1 MAMMKALVHDKYGS
15 PDVLQIREVEKP
27 TPKGDEVLV
36 KVLAVSIN
44 DWDWGLLQGN
54 DVVNRLIC
62 GLFRPKKI
70 VGSDIAGR
78 VESAG
83 KKVERFKPGDA
94 VYGDLCM
101 CGFGGFAEYVCV
113 PERAL
118 TPKPTRMTFEQA
130 AAIPQAGMLALQ
142 GLMERGPLRAGQ
154 TILINGAGGGVGTFA
169 IQLAKLHNVE
179 VTGVDSAA
187 KLDMLRSIGFDHVID
202 YEKEDFTKTGKC
214 YDLILDAKTNRSP
227 FEYAR
232 ALNPNGTYAT
242 VGGSMPR
249 LVQVLI
255 LAPWIRR
262 TSKKNLLLVGL
273 KPNKDLAYL
282 NELFEAG
289 KFVPLIDGPYTFREA
304 PEAFR
309 LFGAA
314 KHKGK
319 IVITMD

>member
-1 MAMMKALVHDKYGS
+1 L
-15 PDVLQIREVEKP
+15 
-27 TPKGDEVLV
+27 
-36 KVLAVSIN
+36 
-44 DWDWGLLQGN
+44 
-54 DVVNRLIC
+54 
-62 GLFRPKKI
+62 
-70 VGSDIAGR
+70 
-78 VESAG
+78 
-83 KKVERFKPGDA
+83 
-94 VYGDLCM
+94 
-101 CGFGGFAEYVCV
+101 
-113 PERAL
+113 
-118 TPKPTRMTFEQA
+118 
-130 AAIPQAGMLALQ
+130 
-142 GLMERGPLRAGQ
+142 ERGPLRAGQ

-214 YDLILDAKTNRSP
+214 YDVILDAKTNRSP

-249 LVQVLI
+249 LLQVLI
-255 LAPWIRR
+255 MGPWIRR

-289 KFVPLIDGPYTFREA
+289 RFVPVIDGPYTFRDA
-304 PEAFR
+304 PDAFR
-309 LFGAA
+309 LFGTA